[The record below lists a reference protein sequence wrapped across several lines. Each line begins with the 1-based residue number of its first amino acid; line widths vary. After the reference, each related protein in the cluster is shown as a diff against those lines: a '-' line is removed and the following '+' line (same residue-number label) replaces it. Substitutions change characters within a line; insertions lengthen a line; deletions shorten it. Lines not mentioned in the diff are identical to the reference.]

1 MTDQLPVLTTRS
13 AAPATVSAGRDTL
26 DVRMQTA
33 VAIAKAGD
41 MLPRAYRGQPGAIL
55 LAIDWAERHD
65 LAVMDAIHG
74 VAWVQGRPVVDS
86 TLQRAMAR
94 NAGYDVRV
102 TEATDTKATV
112 RVLVN
117 GTTVVG
123 TASYT
128 IDEAR
133 AAGLTGKD
141 NWKKHTTDMLVARA
155 TTRAIKWFCAEAL
168 IGGAL
173 SPDEVDDLTD
183 DPVQVL
189 TATAQVVPPV
199 SPAPQV
205 QTSDPATVDTID
217 LQTVEDDDVQ
227 DAELVEDTDELA
239 GAADRGA
246 TKAALEVVKGNGA
259 FPAVSDA
266 MKAEGIPMAATKWTK
281 ANAAR
286 IQQLCDMLGRS

>member
-1 MTDQLPVLTTRS
+1 MSDQLPVLKARS
-13 AAPATVSAGRDTL
+13 ATQAEPMSVGRDTL

-117 GTTVVG
+117 GSTVVG

-128 IDEAR
+128 IEEAR
-133 AAGLTGKD
+133 AAGLTSKD
-141 NWKKHTTDMLVARA
+141 NWKRHTTDMLVARA

-173 SPDEVDDLTD
+173 SPDEVDDLSD
-183 DPVQVL
+183 DPVTVL
-189 TATAQVVPPV
+189 TATAEVVPPG
-199 SPAPQV
+199 PAPEPV
-205 QTSDPATVDTID
+205 VSDPVPAPETR
-217 LQTVEDDDVQ
+217 DDDIE
-227 DAELVEDTDELA
+227 DAELVDVPDDTDRPA
-239 GAADRGA
+239 TAAEKGA
-246 TKAALEVVKGNGA
+246 TKASLEIVKGNGA
-259 FPAVSDA
+259 YQAVTDA
-266 MKAEGIPMAATKWTK
+266 MKAESIPMAATKWTGRQ
-281 ANAAR
+281 ALR
-286 IQQLCDMLGRS
+286 IQELCDLLGGA

>member
-1 MTDQLPVLTTRS
+1 MSDQLPVLKARS
-13 AAPATVSAGRDTL
+13 AVPAEHMSAGRDTL

-117 GTTVVG
+117 GSTVVG

-173 SPDEVDDLTD
+173 SPDEVDDLSD
-183 DPVQVL
+183 DPVTVL
-189 TATAQVVPPV
+189 TATAEVVPP
-199 SPAPQV
+199 APV
-205 QTSDPATVDTID
+205 AEPEV
-217 LQTVEDDDVQ
+217 LRRDDNDMIE
-227 DAELVEDTDELA
+227 DAELVD
-239 GAADRGA
+239 ADDMPATPAEKGA
-246 TKAALEVVKGNGA
+246 TKASLEIVKGNGT
-259 FPAVSDA
+259 FQAVSDA
-266 MKAEGIPMAATKWTK
+266 MKAEDIPMAATKWTK
-281 ANAAR
+281 SNAAR
-286 IQQLCDMLGRS
+286 IQQLCELLGGA

>member
-102 TEATDTKATV
+102 TEASDTKATV

-128 IDEAR
+128 IDEAK

-173 SPDEVDDLTD
+173 SPDEVDDLSD

-189 TATAQVVPPV
+189 TATAAAVPPV
-199 SPAPQV
+199 SPPPPV
-205 QTSDPATVDTID
+205 QTADPVPAVEVDD
-217 LQTVEDDDVQ
+217 VEDAEVVQVDDDQ
-227 DAELVEDTDELA
+227 PA
-239 GAADRGA
+239 GPADRGRA
-246 TKAALEVVKGNGA
+246 KAALEVVKGNGT
-259 FPAVSDA
+259 FQAVSDA
-266 MKAEGIPMAATKWTK
+266 MRAEGIPMAATKWTQV
-281 ANAAR
+281 NAAR
-286 IQQLCDMLGRS
+286 IEQLCDLLGGA

>member
-1 MTDQLPVLTTRS
+1 MSDQLPVLKARS
-13 AAPATVSAGRDTL
+13 AAPAEHMSVGRDTL

-102 TEATDTKATV
+102 TEASDTKATV

-173 SPDEVDDLTD
+173 SPDEVDDLSD
-183 DPVQVL
+183 DPVTVL
-189 TATAQVVPPV
+189 TATAEVVPPG
-199 SPAPQV
+199 PAPEPIVTGPTPFDQV
-205 QTSDPATVDTID
+205 DDVIEDAEVVDPDDMPATP
-217 LQTVEDDDVQ
+217 
-227 DAELVEDTDELA
+227 AEK
-239 GAADRGA
+239 GA
-246 TKAALEVVKGNGA
+246 TKASLEIVKGNGS
-259 FPAVSDA
+259 FQAVSDA
-266 MKAEGIPMAATKWTK
+266 MKAEDIPMAATKWTK
-281 ANAAR
+281 AHAAR
-286 IQQLCDMLGRS
+286 IQQLCELLGGA

>member
-1 MTDQLPVLTTRS
+1 MTDHLPVLTTRS

-102 TEATDTKATV
+102 TEASDTKATV

-173 SPDEVDDLTD
+173 SPDEVDDLTS

-189 TATAQVVPPV
+189 TATAEVVPPV
-199 SPAPQV
+199 SPSPPI
-205 QTSDPATVDTID
+205 QTANPVVAVEVDD
-217 LQTVEDDDVQ
+217 VED
-227 DAELVEDTDELA
+227 AEVVDDTDELA
-239 GAADRGA
+239 GPAERGA

-266 MKAEGIPMAATKWTK
+266 MKAENIPMAATKWTT
-281 ANAAR
+281 AQAAR
-286 IQQLCDMLGRS
+286 IQQLCELIGGA

>member
-1 MTDQLPVLTTRS
+1 MSV
-13 AAPATVSAGRDTL
+13 GRDTL

-117 GTTVVG
+117 GSTVVG

-173 SPDEVDDLTD
+173 SPDEVDDLSD
-183 DPVQVL
+183 DPVAVL
-189 TATAQVVPPV
+189 TATAEVVPP
-199 SPAPQV
+199 APPSEPEV
-205 QTSDPATVDTID
+205 MRRD
-217 LQTVEDDDVQ
+217 DDDVIE
-227 DAELVEDTDELA
+227 DAELVDPDELPA
-239 GAADRGA
+239 TPAEKGA
-246 TKAALEVVKGNGA
+246 TKASLEIVKGNGS
-259 FPAVSDA
+259 FQAVSDA
-266 MKAEGIPMAATKWTK
+266 MKAEDIPMAATKWTK
-281 ANAAR
+281 AHAAR
-286 IQQLCDMLGRS
+286 IQQLCDLLGGA

>member
-1 MTDQLPVLTTRS
+1 MSDQLPVLKARS
-13 AAPATVSAGRDTL
+13 AVQAEPMSVGRDTL

-117 GTTVVG
+117 GSTVVG

-133 AAGLTGKD
+133 AAGLTSKD
-141 NWKKHTTDMLVARA
+141 NWKRHTTDMLVARA

-173 SPDEVDDLTD
+173 SPDEVDDLSD
-183 DPVQVL
+183 DPVTVL
-189 TATAQVVPPV
+189 TATAEVVPPG
-199 SPAPQV
+199 PAPEPV
-205 QTSDPATVDTID
+205 VSDPVPAPETR
-217 LQTVEDDDVQ
+217 DDDIE
-227 DAELVEDTDELA
+227 DAELVDVPDDTDRPA
-239 GAADRGA
+239 TAAEKGA
-246 TKAALEVVKGNGA
+246 TKASLEIVKGNGA
-259 FPAVSDA
+259 YQAVTDA
-266 MKAEGIPMAATKWTK
+266 MKAESIPMAATKWTGRQ
-281 ANAAR
+281 ALR
-286 IQQLCDMLGRS
+286 IQELCDLLGGA

>member
-1 MTDQLPVLTTRS
+1 MSDQLPVLKARS
-13 AAPATVSAGRDTL
+13 AAPAEHMSVGRDTL

-117 GTTVVG
+117 GSTVVG

-173 SPDEVDDLTD
+173 SPDEVDDLSD
-183 DPVQVL
+183 DPVAVL
-189 TATAQVVPPV
+189 TATAEVVPPA
-199 SPAPQV
+199 PAPEPEV
-205 QTSDPATVDTID
+205 MRRD
-217 LQTVEDDDVQ
+217 DDDVIE
-227 DAELVEDTDELA
+227 DAEVVDPDELPA
-239 GAADRGA
+239 TPAEKGA
-246 TKAALEVVKGNGA
+246 TKASLDIVKGNGS
-259 FPAVSDA
+259 FQAVSDA
-266 MKAEGIPMAATKWTK
+266 MKAEDIPMAATKWTK
-281 ANAAR
+281 AHAAR
-286 IQQLCDMLGRS
+286 IQQLCDLLGGA

>member
-1 MTDQLPVLTTRS
+1 MSDQLPVLKARS
-13 AAPATVSAGRDTL
+13 AAPAEHMSVGRDTL

-173 SPDEVDDLTD
+173 SPDEVDDLSD

-189 TATAQVVPPV
+189 TATAKVVAPEPV
-199 SPAPQV
+199 QAAP
-205 QTSDPATVDTID
+205 TVEVDD
-217 LQTVEDDDVQ
+217 VEDAEVVEVEDDQ
-227 DAELVEDTDELA
+227 PA
-239 GAADRGA
+239 GPVDRGRA
-246 TKAALEVVKGNGA
+246 KAALEVVKGNGT
-259 FPAVSDA
+259 FQAVSDA
-266 MKAEGIPMAATKWTK
+266 MRAENISMAATKWTT
-281 ANAAR
+281 AHAAR
-286 IQQLCDMLGRS
+286 IEQLCDLLGGA

>member
-1 MTDQLPVLTTRS
+1 MNDQLPVLKARS
-13 AAPATVSAGRDTL
+13 AAQAEPMSVGRDTL

-102 TEATDTKATV
+102 TEASDTKATV
-112 RVLVN
+112 RVLIN
-117 GTTVVG
+117 GSTVVG

-128 IDEAR
+128 IEEAR
-133 AAGLTGKD
+133 AAGLTSKD
-141 NWKKHTTDMLVARA
+141 NWKRHTTDMLVARA

-183 DPVQVL
+183 DPVTVL
-189 TATAQVVPPV
+189 TATAEVVPPA
-199 SPAPQV
+199 PAPPPV
-205 QTSDPATVDTID
+205 VSDPTPAPEAV
-217 LQTVEDDDVQ
+217 DDDVE
-227 DAELVEDTDELA
+227 DAELVDVDEDRPAT
-239 GAADRGA
+239 AAEKGA
-246 TKAALEVVKGNGA
+246 TKASLEIVKGNGA
-259 FPAVSDA
+259 YQAVTDA
-266 MKAEGIPMAATKWTK
+266 MKAESIPMAATKWTGRH
-281 ANAAR
+281 ALR
-286 IQQLCDMLGRS
+286 IQELCDLLGGA

>member
-1 MTDQLPVLTTRS
+1 MNDQLPVLKARS
-13 AAPATVSAGRDTL
+13 AAPAEPMSVGRDNL

-102 TEATDTKATV
+102 VEATDTKATV

-117 GTTVVG
+117 GSTVVG

-128 IDEAR
+128 IEEAR

-141 NWKKHTTDMLVARA
+141 NWKRHTTDMLVARA

-183 DPVQVL
+183 DPVTVI
-189 TATAQVVPPV
+189 TATAEVVPPG
-199 SPAPQV
+199 PAPEPV
-205 QTSDPATVDTID
+205 VSDPAPAAETV
-217 LQTVEDDDVQ
+217 DDDVE
-227 DAELVEDTDELA
+227 DAELVDVPDDTDQPATPAEK
-239 GAADRGA
+239 GA
-246 TKAALEVVKGNGA
+246 TKAALEIVKGNGTYQ
-259 FPAVSDA
+259 AVTDA
-266 MKAEGIPMAATKWTK
+266 MKAESIPLAATKWTSG
-281 ANAAR
+281 NTAR
-286 IQQLCDMLGRS
+286 IQALCDLLGGA

>member
-1 MTDQLPVLTTRS
+1 MSV
-13 AAPATVSAGRDTL
+13 GRDTL

-117 GTTVVG
+117 GSTVVG

-173 SPDEVDDLTD
+173 SPDEVDDLSD
-183 DPVQVL
+183 DPVAVL
-189 TATAQVVPPV
+189 TATAEVVPPA
-199 SPAPQV
+199 PAPEPEV
-205 QTSDPATVDTID
+205 MRRD
-217 LQTVEDDDVQ
+217 DDDVIE
-227 DAELVEDTDELA
+227 DAEVVDPDELPA
-239 GAADRGA
+239 TPAEKGA
-246 TKAALEVVKGNGA
+246 TKASLEIVKGNGS
-259 FPAVSDA
+259 FQAVSDA
-266 MKAEGIPMAATKWTK
+266 MKAEDIPMAATKWTK
-281 ANAAR
+281 AHAAR
-286 IQQLCDMLGRS
+286 IQQLCDLLGGA

>member
-102 TEATDTKATV
+102 TEASDTKATV

-117 GTTVVG
+117 GSTVVG

-173 SPDEVDDLTD
+173 SPDEVDDLSD

-189 TATAQVVPPV
+189 TATAEVVPPA
-199 SPAPQV
+199 PAPEPEV
-205 QTSDPATVDTID
+205 LRRD
-217 LQTVEDDDVQ
+217 DDDVIE
-227 DAELVEDTDELA
+227 DAELVDPDELPA
-239 GAADRGA
+239 TPAEKGA
-246 TKAALEVVKGNGA
+246 TKASLEIVKGNGS
-259 FPAVSDA
+259 FQAVSDA
-266 MKAEGIPMAATKWTK
+266 MKAEDIPMAATKWTK
-281 ANAAR
+281 AHAAR
-286 IQQLCDMLGRS
+286 IQQLCELLGGA

>member
-1 MTDQLPVLTTRS
+1 MSDQLPVLKARS
-13 AAPATVSAGRDTL
+13 AAPVEHMSAGRDTL

-102 TEATDTKATV
+102 TEASDTKATV

-117 GTTVVG
+117 GSTVVG

-173 SPDEVDDLTD
+173 SPDEVDDLSD
-183 DPVQVL
+183 DPVTVL
-189 TATAQVVPPV
+189 TATAEVVPP
-199 SPAPQV
+199 APV
-205 QTSDPATVDTID
+205 AEPEVLRRD
-217 LQTVEDDDVQ
+217 DDDVIE
-227 DAELVEDTDELA
+227 DAELVDPDDMPATPAEK
-239 GAADRGA
+239 GA
-246 TKAALEVVKGNGA
+246 TKASLEIVKGNGT
-259 FPAVSDA
+259 FQAVSDA
-266 MKAEGIPMAATKWTK
+266 MKAEDIPMAATKWTK
-281 ANAAR
+281 SNAAR
-286 IQQLCDMLGRS
+286 IQQLCELFGGA

>member
-1 MTDQLPVLTTRS
+1 MSDQLPVLKARS
-13 AAPATVSAGRDTL
+13 AAPAEHMSVGRDTL

-117 GTTVVG
+117 GSTVVG

-173 SPDEVDDLTD
+173 SPDEVDDLSD
-183 DPVQVL
+183 DPVAVL
-189 TATAQVVPPV
+189 TATAEVVPP
-199 SPAPQV
+199 APPSEPEV
-205 QTSDPATVDTID
+205 MRRD
-217 LQTVEDDDVQ
+217 DDDVIE
-227 DAELVEDTDELA
+227 DAELVDPDELPA
-239 GAADRGA
+239 TPAEKGA
-246 TKAALEVVKGNGA
+246 TKASLEIVKGNGS
-259 FPAVSDA
+259 FQAVSDA
-266 MKAEGIPMAATKWTK
+266 MKAEDIPMAATKWTK
-281 ANAAR
+281 AHAAR
-286 IQQLCDMLGRS
+286 IQQLCDLLGGA

>member
-102 TEATDTKATV
+102 TEASDTKATV

-117 GTTVVG
+117 GSTVVG

-173 SPDEVDDLTD
+173 SPDEVDDLSD
-183 DPVQVL
+183 DPVVVL
-189 TATAQVVPPV
+189 TATAEVVPPA
-199 SPAPQV
+199 PAPEPEV
-205 QTSDPATVDTID
+205 LRRD
-217 LQTVEDDDVQ
+217 DDDVIE
-227 DAELVEDTDELA
+227 DAELVDPDELPA
-239 GAADRGA
+239 TPAEKGA
-246 TKAALEVVKGNGA
+246 TKASLEIVKGNGS
-259 FPAVSDA
+259 FQAVSDA
-266 MKAEGIPMAATKWTK
+266 MKAEDIPMAATKWTK
-281 ANAAR
+281 AHAAR
-286 IQQLCDMLGRS
+286 IQQLCELLGGA

>member
-1 MTDQLPVLTTRS
+1 
-13 AAPATVSAGRDTL
+13 
-26 DVRMQTA
+26 MQTA

-102 TEATDTKATV
+102 TEASDTKATV

-117 GTTVVG
+117 GSTVVG

-173 SPDEVDDLTD
+173 SPDEVDDLSD
-183 DPVQVL
+183 DPVVVL
-189 TATAQVVPPV
+189 TATAKVVAPEPV
-199 SPAPQV
+199 QAAP
-205 QTSDPATVDTID
+205 
-217 LQTVEDDDVQ
+217 TVEVDDVEDAEVVEVDDDQ
-227 DAELVEDTDELA
+227 PA
-239 GAADRGA
+239 GPADRGRA
-246 TKAALEVVKGNGA
+246 KAALEVVKGNGT
-259 FPAVSDA
+259 FQAVSDA
-266 MKAEGIPMAATKWTK
+266 MSENIPMAATKWTT
-281 ANAAR
+281 AHAAR
-286 IQQLCDMLGRS
+286 IEQLCDLLGGA

>member
-1 MTDQLPVLTTRS
+1 MSDQLPVLRARS
-13 AAPATVSAGRDTL
+13 AAPETVSVGRDAL

-117 GTTVVG
+117 GSTVVG

-128 IDEAR
+128 IEEAK

-141 NWKKHTTDMLVARA
+141 NWRKHTTDMLVARA

-183 DPVQVL
+183 DPL
-189 TATAQVVPPV
+189 TVMTAVPVVAEPASVPPV
-199 SPAPQV
+199 
-205 QTSDPATVDTID
+205 ATTEPEVLRRD
-217 LQTVEDDDVQ
+217 DDDVT
-227 DAELVEDTDELA
+227 DAEVVDADQDDADELA
-239 GAADRGA
+239 GPADKGE
-246 TKAALEVVKGNGA
+246 TKAALEIVKGNGTYQ
-259 FPAVSDA
+259 AVTDA
-266 MKAEGIPMAATKWTK
+266 MKAEGIPLAATKWTV
-281 ANAAR
+281 AHTAR
-286 IQQLCDMLGRS
+286 IQQLCELLGGA

>member
-1 MTDQLPVLTTRS
+1 MSDQLPVLKARS
-13 AAPATVSAGRDTL
+13 AAQAEPMSVGRDTL

-117 GTTVVG
+117 GSTVVG

-128 IDEAR
+128 IEEAR
-133 AAGLTGKD
+133 AAGLTSKD
-141 NWKKHTTDMLVARA
+141 NWKRHTTDMLVARA

-183 DPVQVL
+183 DPVTVL
-189 TATAQVVPPV
+189 TATAEVVPPG
-199 SPAPQV
+199 PAPEPV
-205 QTSDPATVDTID
+205 VSDPVPVPETA
-217 LQTVEDDDVQ
+217 DDDIE
-227 DAELVEDTDELA
+227 DAELVDVPVKL
-239 GAADRGA
+239 DRPATATEKGA
-246 TKAALEVVKGNGA
+246 TKAALDIVKGTGGYQ
-259 FPAVSDA
+259 AVTDA
-266 MKAEGIPMAATKWTK
+266 MKAESIPMAATKWTGGQ
-281 ANAAR
+281 ALR
-286 IQQLCDMLGRS
+286 IQELCDLLGGA